1 MITKDQIHKAQ
12 KKWGDGIVKIGSLI
26 NDETACVKF
35 TNSFLNNIYDF
46 KNSDV
51 LFKPTKANKEQFR
64 PKIEMALSYFLGG
77 KNSFCSEDEGF
88 ALKPWV
94 EVKFENFG
102 FIIEENRA
110 LVMGNYFFTD
120 TIGSTLKVEYTF
132 GYKLSN
138 DKLVIDLHHSSL
150 PFS

>member
-12 KKWGDGIVKIGSLI
+12 KKWGDGIVKIGSLM
-26 NDETACVKF
+26 NDEQACIKF
-35 TNSFLNNIYDF
+35 TNSFLNSIYDF

-120 TIGSTLKVEYTF
+120 TTGSTLKVEYTF

-138 DKLVIDLHHSSL
+138 NKLVIDLHHSSL

>member
-12 KKWGDGIVKIGSLI
+12 KKWGDGIVKIGSLM
-26 NDETACVKF
+26 NDEQACIKF
-35 TNSFLNNIYDF
+35 TNSFLNSIYDF

-120 TIGSTLKVEYTF
+120 TMSSTLKVEYTF

>member
-12 KKWGDGIVKIGSLI
+12 KKWGDGIVKIGSLM

-120 TIGSTLKVEYTF
+120 TMSSTLKVEYTF

-138 DKLVIDLHHSSL
+138 NKLVIDLHHSSL

>member
-12 KKWGDGIVKIGSLI
+12 KKWGDGIIKIGSLM
-26 NDETACVKF
+26 NDHPACVKF

-94 EVKFENFG
+94 EVTFENFG

-120 TIGSTLKVEYTF
+120 TMGSTLKVEYTF

>member
-12 KKWGDGIVKIGSLI
+12 KKWGDGIVKIGSLM
-26 NDETACVKF
+26 NDEQACIKF
-35 TNSFLNNIYDF
+35 TNSFLNSIYDF

-51 LFKPTKANKEQFR
+51 LFKPTKVNKEQFR

-120 TIGSTLKVEYTF
+120 TMGSTLKVEYTF

>member
-12 KKWGDGIVKIGSLI
+12 KKWGDGIVKIGSLM
-26 NDETACVKF
+26 NDEQACIKF
-35 TNSFLNNIYDF
+35 TNSFLNSIYDF

-120 TIGSTLKVEYTF
+120 STGSTLKVEYTF

>member
-12 KKWGDGIVKIGSLI
+12 KKWGDGIVKIGSLM
-26 NDETACVKF
+26 NDEQACIKF
-35 TNSFLNNIYDF
+35 TNSFLNSIYDF
-46 KNSDV
+46 KNIDV
-51 LFKPTKANKEQFR
+51 LFKPTKVNKEQFR

-120 TIGSTLKVEYTF
+120 TMGSTLKVEYTF

>member
-12 KKWGDGIVKIGSLI
+12 KKWGDGIVKIGSLM
-26 NDETACVKF
+26 NDEQACIKF
-35 TNSFLNNIYDF
+35 TNSFLNSIYDF

-110 LVMGNYFFTD
+110 IVMGNYFFTD
-120 TIGSTLKVEYTF
+120 TMGSTLKVEYTF

>member
-1 MITKDQIHKAQ
+1 MISKDQIHKAQ
-12 KKWGDGIVKIGSLI
+12 KKWGDGIVKIGSLM
-26 NDETACVKF
+26 NDEQACIKF
-35 TNSFLNNIYDF
+35 TNSFLNSIYDF

-120 TIGSTLKVEYTF
+120 TMGSTLKVEYTF

>member
-35 TNSFLNNIYDF
+35 TNSFLNSIYDF

>member
-12 KKWGDGIVKIGSLI
+12 KKWGDGIVKIGSLM
-26 NDETACVKF
+26 NDEQACIKF
-35 TNSFLNNIYDF
+35 TNSFLNSIYDF
-46 KNSDV
+46 KNNDV

-120 TIGSTLKVEYTF
+120 TTGSTLKVEYTF
-132 GYKLSN
+132 GYKLLV
-138 DKLVIDLHHSSL
+138 DKLVIDLHLSL
-150 PFS
+150 IHI

>member
-12 KKWGDGIVKIGSLI
+12 KKWGDGIVKIGSLM
-26 NDETACVKF
+26 NDEQACIKF
-35 TNSFLNNIYDF
+35 TNSFLNSIYDF

-77 KNSFCSEDEGF
+77 DNSFCSEDEGF

-120 TIGSTLKVEYTF
+120 TMSSTLKVEYTF

>member
-120 TIGSTLKVEYTF
+120 TTGSTLKVEYTF

-138 DKLVIDLHHSSL
+138 NKLVIDLHHSSL

>member
-12 KKWGDGIVKIGSLI
+12 KKWGDGIVKIGSLM
-26 NDETACVKF
+26 NDEQACIKF

-94 EVKFENFG
+94 EVTFENFG

-120 TIGSTLKVEYTF
+120 TTGSTLKVEYTF